1 MKILFLVFISVNVFG
16 QGIPKPAYVVYK
28 NEDIDFTNPHLDL
41 GGPMYDFIYSTV
53 ESYALGYVQSINNR
67 STTSKERDSIGLILF
82 APKENWNNIY
92 KYKII
97 IESYKSSDKYK
108 PCIYIYGH
116 APGLFYGLQTLRQLI
131 AQSKG
136 KLQCQTIIDSPTY
149 KWRGMHLDVSRHFFD
164 VAFIKKYIDI
174 LALHKMNTFH
184 WHLTDDQGWRIE
196 IKKYPKLTEIGSQRK
211 ETIIGKNFDPYKGD
225 RKPYGG
231 YYTQEQI
238 KEVVAYAAERYITVV
253 PEIEMPGHAMAALS
267 AYPQFSCRQKQL
279 ETLTKWGVSED
290 IYCSKDETVQ
300 FLFDVLDE
308 VLELF
313 PSQYIH
319 IGGDE
324 APRTRWKTCAHC
336 QANIRKYN
344 LKDEHELQSYFI
356 GRMDSF
362 LTSRGRKTIGWDE
375 ILEGGL
381 AENAAVMSWRGENG
395 GIAAA
400 RQKHKVI
407 MSPGSHCYFDHYQGD
422 KKTEPLAIGGYTP
435 LKKVFDY
442 HPIPNDLEK
451 KYHKYILGAQ
461 GNVWT
466 EYMETPE
473 QVMYMALPRL
483 CALSEVLW
491 SGPSTSSYY
500 DFTQRLIPHFSLLD
514 SLGYNYSKAL
524 FNIYTLNITSD
535 EKLSVSLES
544 DFPEYEIRYTMDSS
558 QPNAQSTLFKKPISI
573 NNDFVL
579 KAQHFKNGNA
589 LGNTFSREYKYHLAL
604 GKKLDFKNPPNEHY
618 KTGGAQTLINGVIGS
633 LPWSGN
639 EWLGWRGEAMEAT
652 LDLGLVEEVHK
663 IKVSF
668 LQAKESWIHLPKQ
681 VHVYVGRSEE
691 SAKRIELTK
700 SGSDYIYEGDI
711 NQYAQVLS
719 IKAIPLNSIPK
730 GNPGAGQKPWLFC
743 SEIIIE

>member
-16 QGIPKPAYVVYK
+16 QVIPKPSEVDFKKNYLNLNNSSISVRAYCGYSNGRIMPQSEISLKLLKSFLPDIQEDSAEFELLLIYPDDYYYLNSYMLEIKK
-28 NEDIDFTNPHLDL
+28 NGIHISGNEK
-41 GGPMYDFIYSTV
+41 TV
-53 ESYALGYVQSINNR
+53 FQGI
-67 STTSKERDSIGLILF
+67 
-82 APKENWNNIY
+82 
-92 KYKII
+92 
-97 IESYKSSDKYK
+97 
-108 PCIYIYGH
+108 
-116 APGLFYGLQTLRQLI
+116 QTLRQLM
-131 AQSKG
+131 AQSNG
-136 KLQCQTIIDSPTY
+136 KLQCQTIIDSAAFA
-149 KWRGMHLDVSRHFFD
+149 WRGMHLDCSRHFFD

-253 PEIEMPGHAMAALS
+253 PEIEMPGHAVAALS
-267 AYPQFSCRQKQL
+267 AYPQFSCRQQPL
-279 ETLTKWGVSED
+279 ETLTKWGVSDD
-290 IYCSKDETVQ
+290 IYCSKDST
-300 FLFDVLDE
+300 FDFIFDVLDE

-313 PSQYIH
+313 PSNYVH

-324 APRTRWKTCAHC
+324 APKTRWKECAHC
-336 QANIRKYN
+336 QANIKKHN

-356 GRMDSF
+356 GRVDSF
-362 LTSRGRKTIGWDE
+362 LSSKGRKTIGWDE

-381 AENAAVMSWRGENG
+381 APNAAVMSWRGEKG

-400 RQKHKVI
+400 RQKHNVV

-422 KKTEPLAIGGYTP
+422 IKTEPLAIGGYTP
-435 LKKVFDY
+435 LKKVYDY

-524 FNIYTLNITSD
+524 FNIYTLTITSD

-668 LQAKESWIHLPKQ
+668 LQAKESWIYLPKQ

-700 SGSDYIYEGDI
+700 SGSDHIYEGDI

-743 SEIIIE
+743 SEIMVE